1 MWFAILLGVI
11 CIIIAVQVFIKLVQY
26 DEGDT
31 AMAFMLMFL
40 LMFILLIASIIQIRR
55 MTHREKP
62 RYEKVEETFYRL
74 KQ

>member
-31 AMAFMLMFL
+31 AMAFMFMFL
-40 LMFILLIASIIQIRR
+40 LVFILLIGCIIQIRR
-55 MTHREKP
+55 MTHKEKP
-62 RYEKVEETFYRL
+62 QYEKVEETLYRL
-74 KQ
+74 K